1 MGVLLLS
8 TIWDYYFNCL
18 MELSNF
24 KMHSTDALAKVD
36 SQEDVIQF
44 NENSDKVFVSVNGTV
59 ETTKLGATSVIS
71 NSIATDAITVNNTL
85 ESLDSNKFSVKKY
98 LCLVFVI
105 LFVIGIAQIPIILYY
120 TISPDEGVFFDDADF
135 QSCSVSTFISLFA
148 FIIIIILNFCIFNEG
163 TPHFG

>member
-1 MGVLLLS
+1 
-8 TIWDYYFNCL
+8 

-44 NENSDKVFVSVNGTV
+44 NENSDKAFVSVNGTV

-71 NSIATDAITVNNTL
+71 NSIATIATDGITVNNTL
-85 ESLDSNKFSVKKY
+85 GSLDSKKFSVKKH

-120 TISPDEGVFFDDADF
+120 TISPDKGVFFDDADF
-135 QSCSVSTFISLFA
+135 QSCSVSTFISLYA
-148 FIIIIILNFCIFNEG
+148 FIIIIILNSCIFNEG
-163 TPHFG
+163 TPHFNWSFG